1 MSAGD
6 LLFEGS
12 PKAAARDRSVID
24 AYLGGGPT

>member
-6 LLFEGS
+6 LLFEGR
-12 PKAAARDRSVID
+12 PQAAASDPSVID